1 VQLASDERKG
11 LAAVLTLLSDESVG
25 DVVRS
30 ALLDVLEDVL
40 HPLVRL
46 HHHLLARTLDGEG
59 LMYEGLGCCR

>member
-46 HHHLLARTLDGEG
+46 HHHLLARTLEGER
-59 LMYEGLGCCR
+59 MTREGVRCCR

>member
-1 VQLASDERKG
+1 MQLASDDRKG

-40 HPLVRL
+40 HPLVSLRPSPL
-46 HHHLLARTLDGEG
+46 SSHIGRKRG
-59 LMYEGLGCCR
+59 